1 MEEVAGNKTII
12 KVTDL
17 GNTQSMA
24 LIIGIL
30 LGVAVIACCL
40 GFFVYRRYKAKNED
54 LNIRKIQAE
63 IEK

>member
-1 MEEVAGNKTII
+1 VEEVAGNKTII

-30 LGVAVIACCL
+30 LGVAVLACSI
-40 GFFVYRRYKAKNED
+40 GFFVYRSYKAKSED
-54 LNIRKIQAE
+54 INIRKI
-63 IEK
+63 